1 MEAVDHMSLEK
12 IIGLDVGTSSVKG
25 AVIDV
30 NGNIHARFSQS
41 YSTHRRGLHM
51 VEQNPRDWIFLLLKD
66 PDENSREN

>member
-1 MEAVDHMSLEK
+1 MSLEK

-51 VEQNPRDWIFLLLKD
+51 VEQNPRDWIFLLLKG

>member
-1 MEAVDHMSLEK
+1 MSLEK

-41 YSTHRRGLHM
+41 YSTHRRGLHII
-51 VEQNPRDWIFLLLKD
+51 EQNPQDWIFLVEKALQPNRRYPPSLGL
-66 PDENSREN
+66 